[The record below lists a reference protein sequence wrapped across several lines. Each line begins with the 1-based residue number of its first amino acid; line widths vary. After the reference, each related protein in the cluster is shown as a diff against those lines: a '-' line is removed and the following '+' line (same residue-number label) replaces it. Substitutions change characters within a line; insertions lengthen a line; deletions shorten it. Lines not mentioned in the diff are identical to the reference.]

1 MKELHGRAALTG
13 DYPLDDW
20 EQVIH
25 VNPNGVLQ
33 GMRSQI
39 PAMLKNGVG
48 SSISMISILGQ
59 VGVATASAYLAVKHG
74 VAGLTK
80 HAAMEYAAQG
90 IRVSGIGPA
99 FIRTP
104 LLTKHLTEEQLPSIA
119 AMHPSDRQAMKA
131 WGGCRAGALARQ
143 REGQLRDGQLLGGG
157 WRWPDA
163 LGTASV
169 RPMRAAGISGIRGS
183 GGNGADSPHVPSS
196 PPIQ

>member
-33 GMRSQI
+33 GMRSQT

-59 VGVATASAYLAVKHG
+59 LGVATASAYLAVKHG

-104 LLTKHLTEEQLPSIA
+104 LLTKHLTVEQLPSIA
-119 AMHPSDRQAMKA
+119 AMHPSDRQPRKA
-131 WGGCRAGALARQ
+131 
-143 REGQLRDGQLLGGG
+143 
-157 WRWPDA
+157 
-163 LGTASV
+163 
-169 RPMRAAGISGIRGS
+169 
-183 GGNGADSPHVPSS
+183 
-196 PPIQ
+196 